1 MFDINNPPTEH
12 IFSQQQ
18 QKGRFA
24 VNAAGW
30 ALTDQVNTGHLRIG
44 GGEQVVAP
52 TLSIHFQSNRQRPN
66 QDNALDAT
74 IEHRCAQFF
83 HDGSQSQGIKVHI
96 TTSNTR
102 TDTFGRIP
110 QSGTGMEPFLNPIL
124 QGKPPQPLL
133 VVISGP
139 SGVGKD
145 SVLMRMRELG
155 FPFHFVVT
163 ANSRPQRPGEIDGV
177 DYHFVTTER
186 FREMIEN
193 DELLEWAEVYGQ
205 YKGIPKFE
213 IRQAMA
219 SGRDVIL
226 RINVDGAATIK
237 RLAPEAV
244 FIFLAPASLDEL
256 RHRLLLRRTESPAE
270 VERRLAMVADEL
282 AQLPNF
288 DYVVINHA
296 DRLDEAVGQI
306 RAIIS
311 AEKARVYPR
320 RISL

>member
-1 MFDINNPPTEH
+1 M
-12 IFSQQQ
+12 
-18 QKGRFA
+18 
-24 VNAAGW
+24 
-30 ALTDQVNTGHLRIG
+30 
-44 GGEQVVAP
+44 EQV
-52 TLSIHFQSNRQRPN
+52 
-66 QDNALDAT
+66 
-74 IEHRCAQFF
+74 
-83 HDGSQSQGIKVHI
+83 
-96 TTSNTR
+96 
-102 TDTFGRIP
+102 
-110 QSGTGMEPFLNPIL
+110 LNPVL

-186 FREMIEN
+186 FREMIQN

-213 IRQAMA
+213 IRQAIA
-219 SGRDVIL
+219 SGQDVIL

-244 FIFLAPASLDEL
+244 FIFLAPASIDEL
-256 RHRLLLRRTESPAE
+256 RHRLLLRRTESPDE
-270 VERRLAMVADEL
+270 IERRLAMVNDEM

-296 DRLDEAVGQI
+296 DRLDETVGQI

>member
-1 MFDINNPPTEH
+1 M
-12 IFSQQQ
+12 
-18 QKGRFA
+18 
-24 VNAAGW
+24 
-30 ALTDQVNTGHLRIG
+30 
-44 GGEQVVAP
+44 EQ
-52 TLSIHFQSNRQRPN
+52 I
-66 QDNALDAT
+66 
-74 IEHRCAQFF
+74 
-83 HDGSQSQGIKVHI
+83 
-96 TTSNTR
+96 
-102 TDTFGRIP
+102 
-110 QSGTGMEPFLNPIL
+110 LNPVL

-177 DYHFVTTER
+177 DYHFVSTER
-186 FREMIEN
+186 FREMIDN

-244 FIFLAPASLDEL
+244 FIFLAPASLNDL
-256 RHRLLLRRTESPAE
+256 RHRLMLRRTESPAE

-320 RISL
+320 RVTL

>member
-1 MFDINNPPTEH
+1 
-12 IFSQQQ
+12 
-18 QKGRFA
+18 
-24 VNAAGW
+24 
-30 ALTDQVNTGHLRIG
+30 
-44 GGEQVVAP
+44 
-52 TLSIHFQSNRQRPN
+52 
-66 QDNALDAT
+66 
-74 IEHRCAQFF
+74 
-83 HDGSQSQGIKVHI
+83 
-96 TTSNTR
+96 
-102 TDTFGRIP
+102 
-110 QSGTGMEPFLNPIL
+110 MEPFLNPIL

>member
-1 MFDINNPPTEH
+1 M
-12 IFSQQQ
+12 
-18 QKGRFA
+18 
-24 VNAAGW
+24 
-30 ALTDQVNTGHLRIG
+30 
-44 GGEQVVAP
+44 EQV
-52 TLSIHFQSNRQRPN
+52 
-66 QDNALDAT
+66 
-74 IEHRCAQFF
+74 
-83 HDGSQSQGIKVHI
+83 
-96 TTSNTR
+96 
-102 TDTFGRIP
+102 
-110 QSGTGMEPFLNPIL
+110 LNPVL

-186 FREMIEN
+186 FREMIQN

-213 IRQAMA
+213 IRQAIA

-244 FIFLAPASLDEL
+244 FIFLAPASIDEL
-256 RHRLLLRRTESPAE
+256 RHRLLLRRTESPDE
-270 VERRLAMVADEL
+270 IERRLAMVNDEM

-296 DRLDEAVGQI
+296 DRLDETVGQI

>member
-1 MFDINNPPTEH
+1 
-12 IFSQQQ
+12 
-18 QKGRFA
+18 
-24 VNAAGW
+24 
-30 ALTDQVNTGHLRIG
+30 
-44 GGEQVVAP
+44 
-52 TLSIHFQSNRQRPN
+52 
-66 QDNALDAT
+66 
-74 IEHRCAQFF
+74 
-83 HDGSQSQGIKVHI
+83 
-96 TTSNTR
+96 
-102 TDTFGRIP
+102 
-110 QSGTGMEPFLNPIL
+110 
-124 QGKPPQPLL
+124 
-133 VVISGP
+133 
-139 SGVGKD
+139 
-145 SVLMRMRELG
+145 
-155 FPFHFVVT
+155 
-163 ANSRPQRPGEIDGV
+163 
-177 DYHFVTTER
+177 
-186 FREMIEN
+186 MIEN

>member
-1 MFDINNPPTEH
+1 M
-12 IFSQQQ
+12 S
-18 QKGRFA
+18 
-24 VNAAGW
+24 V
-30 ALTDQVNTGHLRIG
+30 
-44 GGEQVVAP
+44 
-52 TLSIHFQSNRQRPN
+52 
-66 QDNALDAT
+66 
-74 IEHRCAQFF
+74 
-83 HDGSQSQGIKVHI
+83 
-96 TTSNTR
+96 
-102 TDTFGRIP
+102 
-110 QSGTGMEPFLNPIL
+110 GMEQLLNPVL
-124 QGKPPQPLL
+124 HGKPPQPLL

-177 DYHFVTTER
+177 DYHFVSTER
-186 FREMIEN
+186 FREMIDN

-244 FIFLAPASLDEL
+244 FIFLAPASLNEL
-256 RHRLLLRRTESPAE
+256 RHRLMLRRTESPAE

-306 RAIIS
+306 QAIIS

-320 RISL
+320 RVNL

>member
-1 MFDINNPPTEH
+1 M
-12 IFSQQQ
+12 S
-18 QKGRFA
+18 
-24 VNAAGW
+24 V
-30 ALTDQVNTGHLRIG
+30 
-44 GGEQVVAP
+44 
-52 TLSIHFQSNRQRPN
+52 
-66 QDNALDAT
+66 
-74 IEHRCAQFF
+74 
-83 HDGSQSQGIKVHI
+83 
-96 TTSNTR
+96 
-102 TDTFGRIP
+102 
-110 QSGTGMEPFLNPIL
+110 GMEQLLNPVL
-124 QGKPPQPLL
+124 HGKPPQPLL

-177 DYHFVTTER
+177 DYHFVSTER
-186 FREMIEN
+186 FREMIDN

-256 RHRLLLRRTESPAE
+256 RHRLMRRRTESPAE

-306 RAIIS
+306 QAIIS

-320 RISL
+320 RVNL

>member
-1 MFDINNPPTEH
+1 M
-12 IFSQQQ
+12 
-18 QKGRFA
+18 
-24 VNAAGW
+24 
-30 ALTDQVNTGHLRIG
+30 
-44 GGEQVVAP
+44 EQ
-52 TLSIHFQSNRQRPN
+52 L
-66 QDNALDAT
+66 
-74 IEHRCAQFF
+74 
-83 HDGSQSQGIKVHI
+83 
-96 TTSNTR
+96 
-102 TDTFGRIP
+102 
-110 QSGTGMEPFLNPIL
+110 LNPIL
-124 QGKPPQPLL
+124 QGRPPQPLL

-155 FPFHFVVT
+155 LPFHFVVT
-163 ANSRPQRPGEIDGV
+163 ANSRPRRPGEIDGV
-177 DYHFVTTER
+177 DYHFVTAER
-186 FREMIEN
+186 FREMIDN

-213 IRQAMA
+213 IRRAMA

-256 RHRLLLRRTESPAE
+256 RHRLLLRRTESPDE

-320 RISL
+320 RVSL

>member
-1 MFDINNPPTEH
+1 MD
-12 IFSQQQ
+12 
-18 QKGRFA
+18 K
-24 VNAAGW
+24 
-30 ALTDQVNTGHLRIG
+30 L
-44 GGEQVVAP
+44 
-52 TLSIHFQSNRQRPN
+52 
-66 QDNALDAT
+66 
-74 IEHRCAQFF
+74 
-83 HDGSQSQGIKVHI
+83 
-96 TTSNTR
+96 
-102 TDTFGRIP
+102 
-110 QSGTGMEPFLNPIL
+110 LNPML

-163 ANSRPQRPGEIDGV
+163 ANSRPQRPGEIDGI

-205 YKGIPKFE
+205 YKGIPKSE

-244 FIFLAPASLDEL
+244 FIFLAPASLEEL

-282 AQLPNF
+282 AQLPHF

-306 RAIIS
+306 RAIIN
-311 AEKARVYPR
+311 AEKLRVFPR
-320 RISL
+320 RVTL

>member
-1 MFDINNPPTEH
+1 
-12 IFSQQQ
+12 
-18 QKGRFA
+18 
-24 VNAAGW
+24 
-30 ALTDQVNTGHLRIG
+30 
-44 GGEQVVAP
+44 
-52 TLSIHFQSNRQRPN
+52 
-66 QDNALDAT
+66 
-74 IEHRCAQFF
+74 
-83 HDGSQSQGIKVHI
+83 
-96 TTSNTR
+96 
-102 TDTFGRIP
+102 
-110 QSGTGMEPFLNPIL
+110 MELFLNPIL